1 MALSLLLA
9 ACTTAPSSDQ
19 QTRPIVPTLPA
30 ELPAVPTQD
39 ELALR
44 SIVLQQG
51 RLYRVAAPL
60 LVNNAELCKAHARYL
75 LGFAARNRYSYSSA
89 YQPAAQKVLRLGDK
103 LQVMDVL
110 AGSGAAKAGV
120 LPRDVLLS
128 VEDKPFPEGEN
139 ADRQTAAVLA
149 PLVAGRSA
157 LKLKVQRNGRD
168 MLLHV
173 PLTHTCAFGME
184 LGNTDNIVTFSDGYR
199 ILVSR
204 GMMQFAGS
212 DEELAYVL
220 AREIAHN
227 VLSHRKG
234 QEPGAAIGSLI
245 DNLTR
250 IHPDLNMMNSTDGL
264 TPMPQKQDAQADR
277 LAIYMLARAGY
288 NLDGIVPLAHRLAS
302 NQPSA
307 ARHSYGAMHPVTPFR
322 IAAMERTLKE
332 VRAKQARG
340 TALLP

>member
-1 MALSLLLA
+1 MP
-9 ACTTAPSSDQ
+9 TA
-19 QTRPIVPTLPA
+19 PA

-44 SIVLQQG
+44 SIVLQQS
-51 RLYRVAAPL
+51 RLYHVAAPL

-110 AGSGAAKAGV
+110 AGSGAARAGV
-120 LPRDVLLS
+120 LPRDVLLM
-128 VEDKPFPEGEN
+128 VEDKPFPEGEH
-139 ADRQTAAVLA
+139 AERHTAAILA

-157 LKLKVQRNGRD
+157 VKLTVQRNGRD
-168 MLLHV
+168 ALLHV

-184 LGNTDNIVTFSDGYR
+184 LGNTDNIAAFSDGYR

-204 GMMQFAGS
+204 GMLQFAGS
-212 DEELAYVL
+212 DDELAYVL

-234 QEPGAAIGSLI
+234 QETGAAVSSLI

-250 IHPDLNMMNSTDGL
+250 IHPDLNMMNSTGGL
-264 TPMPQKQDAQADR
+264 TPMPQKLDAQADR
-277 LAIYMLARAGY
+277 LAFYMLARAGY
-288 NLDGIVPLAHRLAS
+288 NLDSVVPFVRRLAS
-302 NQPSA
+302 NQPPA
-307 ARHSYGAMHPVTPFR
+307 ARHSYGAIHPVTPFR
-322 IAAMERTLKE
+322 ITAMERTMKE
-332 VRAKQARG
+332 IRAKQARG